1 MGTDA
6 ARNDLESYVYN
17 MRDKTSE
24 AGQYGQFITAA
35 DRETFHSELMKAEDW
50 LYDHEDGTKVMF
62 IEKLSELQKFGEPAA
77 QRFKAMEA
85 REDYYPEVLKTITH
99 YRILAESPDEK
110 YSHIASEKKKQI
122 LAECSQVEGWL
133 NMKKQEQ
140 QNNPL
145 YQDPVLTVPMMQQ
158 KQEDISA
165 MADKMED
172 QPSDTAAD
180 PPAATEKTDPKQEEV
195 DAAL

>member
-1 MGTDA
+1 
-6 ARNDLESYVYN
+6 
-17 MRDKTSE
+17 
-24 AGQYGQFITAA
+24 
-35 DRETFHSELMKAEDW
+35 MKAEDW

-85 REDYYPEVLKTITH
+85 REDYYPEVLKTMTH
-99 YRILAESPDEK
+99 YRHLAESQDEK
-110 YSHIASEKKKQI
+110 YSHIASEKKQQI

-140 QNNPL
+140 QNTPL
-145 YQDPVLTVPMMQQ
+145 YQDPVLTVSMMQQ
-158 KQEDISA
+158 KQQDISA
-165 MADKMED
+165 MADKIMSEPKPAPPVETPADKKD

-180 PPAATEKTDPKQEEV
+180 LPAAAEKPDPKQEEV
-195 DAAL
+195 DAALDVD

>member
-1 MGTDA
+1 MGQSIW
-6 ARNDLESYVYN
+6 E
-17 MRDKTSE
+17 
-24 AGQYGQFITAA
+24 
-35 DRETFHSELMKAEDW
+35 
-50 LYDHEDGTKVMF
+50 
-62 IEKLSELQKFGEPAA
+62 
-77 QRFKAMEA
+77 AMEA
-85 REDYYPEVLKTITH
+85 REDYYPEVLKTIAH

-165 MADKMED
+165 MADKIMAEPKPAPPVETPADKKED

-180 PPAATEKTDPKQEEV
+180 APATDEKSDPKQEEV
-195 DAAL
+195 DAALDVD